1 MLTLGEYHTLKIDR
15 DTDPGLFLTNEN
27 GDEVLLPNKYKPE
40 SFEIG
45 DEIEV
50 FVYLDHD
57 ERTVA
62 TTLTPKVKLDEFAV
76 LECAAV
82 SDYGAFLDWGLEKH
96 LFVPFAEQAYKME
109 VGGKYLIFCYLDE
122 ESQRL
127 VASSKVNHYVDNSVL
142 TVKEFDEVDLIV
154 TNRTDLGY
162 NMIINDIHL
171 GLLYFDEVF
180 EDYKTGDQIKGYI
193 KKIRPDHK
201 IDLTLSKFGYK
212 SIEPNAQKVYD
223 LLKENNGFLPYH
235 DKSDPK
241 LIYNMFKMSKK
252 AFKKAI
258 GSLYKDKQIEILKEK
273 GIKLKG
279 SD

>member
-1 MLTLGEYHTLKIDR
+1 MLTLGEYHKLQIDR
-15 DTDPGLFLTNEN
+15 DTPPGLFLKNES

-40 SFEIG
+40 QFEIG
-45 DEIEV
+45 DELEV

-57 ERTVA
+57 ERPVA
-62 TTLTPKVKLDEFAV
+62 TNLIPKVKLDEFAI
-76 LECAAV
+76 LECV
-82 SDYGAFLDWGLEKH
+82 DVNDYGAFLDWGLEKH

-109 VGGKYLIFCYLDE
+109 VGGTYLIFCYLDE

-127 VASSKVNHYVDNSVL
+127 VASSKVNHYVDNSIL
-142 TVKEFDEVDLIV
+142 TVEEFEEVNLIV
-154 TNRTDLGY
+154 TNKTDLGY

-171 GLLYFDEVF
+171 GLLYHDEVY
-180 EDYKTGDQIKGYI
+180 ENYQTGDKLKGYI
-193 KKIRPDHK
+193 KKIRKDNK

-223 LLKENNGFLPYH
+223 ILKNNKGYLALH

-241 LIYNMFKMSKK
+241 AIYSALKMSKK

-258 GSLYKDKQIEILKEK
+258 GSLYKDKQIEIVRGE

-279 SD
+279 

>member
-1 MLTLGEYHTLKIDR
+1 MLTLGEHHTLTIDR
-15 DTDPGLFLTNEN
+15 DTSPGLFLNNEA

-57 ERTVA
+57 ERPVA

-127 VASSKVNHYVDNSVL
+127 VASSKVNHFVDNSVL
-142 TVKEFDEVDLIV
+142 TVKEFDEVKLIV
-154 TNRTDLGY
+154 TNKTDLGY

-180 EDYKTGDQIKGYI
+180 ENYQTGDELMGYI
-193 KKIRPDHK
+193 KKIRSDNK

-212 SIEPNAQKVYD
+212 SIEPNAQKVLD
-223 LLKENNGFLPYH
+223 VLQENEGFLPYH

-241 LIYNMFKMSKK
+241 AIYNTFKMSKK
-252 AFKKAI
+252 AFKKAV
-258 GSLYKDKQIEILKEK
+258 GSLYKDKQIDIIKGK
-273 GIKLKG
+273 GIKFKG
-279 SD
+279 

>member
-1 MLTLGEYHTLKIDR
+1 MLTLGEYHNLKIDR
-15 DTDPGLFLTNEN
+15 DTPPGLFLKNEEE
-27 GDEVLLPNKYKPE
+27 DEVLLPNKYKP
-40 SFEIG
+40 SAFEIG
-45 DEIEV
+45 DEIKV

-57 ERTVA
+57 ERPVA

-76 LECAAV
+76 LKCVDV
-82 SDYGAFLDWGLEKH
+82 SNYGAFLDWGLEKH

-109 VGGKYLIFCYLDE
+109 IGGKYLIFCYLDE

-142 TVKEFDEVDLIV
+142 TVSEFEEVDLIV
-154 TNRTDLGY
+154 TNKTELGY

-171 GLLYFDEVF
+171 GLLYHDEVF
-180 EDYKTGDQIKGYI
+180 ENFQTGDRLKGYI
-193 KKIRPDHK
+193 KKIRKDNK

-223 LLKENNGFLPYH
+223 ILNENDGYLAFH

-241 LIYNMFKMSKK
+241 DIYNTFKMSKK

-258 GSLYKDKQIEILKEK
+258 GSLYKDKQIEILKGK
-273 GIKLKG
+273 GIKIK
-279 SD
+279 

>member
-1 MLTLGEYHTLKIDR
+1 MLTIGEYHTLIIDR
-15 DTDPGLFLTNEN
+15 DTEPGLFLRNKN

-45 DEIEV
+45 EELQV

-57 ERTVA
+57 ERPVA
-62 TTLTPKVKLDEFAV
+62 TTLTPKVKLDEFAMLKCV
-76 LECAAV
+76 DV
-82 SDYGAFLDWGLEKH
+82 SHHGAFLDWGLEKH

-109 VGGKYLIFCYLDE
+109 VGETYLIFCFLDE

-127 VASSKVNHYVDNSVL
+127 VASSKVNHFVDNSIL

-154 TNRTDLGY
+154 TNKTDLGY

-180 EDYKTGDQIKGYI
+180 VDYKTGDQLKGYI
-193 KKIRPDHK
+193 KKIRSDHK

-212 SIEPNAQKVYD
+212 SIEPNAQKIYEI
-223 LLKENNGFLPYH
+223 LKDNEGFLAYH

-241 LIYNMFKMSKK
+241 AIYNRFNISKK

-258 GSLYKDKQIEILKEK
+258 GSLYKDKQIEILKGE
-273 GIKLKG
+273 GIRLK
-279 SD
+279 DQ

>member
-1 MLTLGEYHTLKIDR
+1 MLTIGEYHTLIIDR
-15 DTDPGLFLTNEN
+15 DTDPGLFLRNEN

-45 DEIEV
+45 EELQV

-57 ERTVA
+57 ERPVA
-62 TTLTPKVKLDEFAV
+62 TTLTPKVKLDEFAMLKCV
-76 LECAAV
+76 DV
-82 SDYGAFLDWGLEKH
+82 SHHGAFLDWGLEKH

-109 VGGKYLIFCYLDE
+109 VGETYLIFCYLDE

-127 VASSKVNHYVDNSVL
+127 VASSKVNHFVDNSIL

-154 TNRTDLGY
+154 TNKTDLGY

-180 EDYKTGDQIKGYI
+180 VDYKTGDQLKGYI
-193 KKIRPDHK
+193 KKIRSDHK

-223 LLKENNGFLPYH
+223 ILKDNNGYLPYH

-241 LIYNMFKMSKK
+241 AIYNTFKMSKK

-258 GSLYKDKQIEILKEK
+258 GSLYKDKQIEILKGE
-273 GIKLKG
+273 GIRLK
-279 SD
+279 DQ